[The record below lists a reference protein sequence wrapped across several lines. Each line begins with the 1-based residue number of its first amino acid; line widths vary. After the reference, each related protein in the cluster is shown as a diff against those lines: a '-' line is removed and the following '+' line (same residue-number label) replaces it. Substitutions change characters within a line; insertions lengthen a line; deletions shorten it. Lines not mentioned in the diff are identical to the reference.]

1 MQFVSD
7 CVTSVACPETS
18 QQYHLWG
25 LDQKKV
31 WSSTKSVKLN
41 KIVDTIFGPLLMFHK
56 FKYCPIIAHIHMSMT
71 FGRNLHG
78 VALKLHTHIHWS
90 FEFL

>member
-56 FKYCPIIAHIHMSMT
+56 FKYYPIIADILNFSYAT
-71 FGRNLHG
+71 WRGRNTAHAEG
-78 VALKLHTHIHWS
+78 SMW
-90 FEFL
+90 FGGD